1 MNLLLDGELR
11 KAASAVALRRNFG
24 VVAPPEPITMIPP
37 PGEALFKQFTLA
49 SGNTYA
55 PAFHKGGQVTV
66 KTEADAIELER
77 EGWSRK
83 TKGN

>member
-11 KAASAVALRRNFG
+11 KAASAVALRRILG
-24 VVAPPEPITMIPP
+24 VVAPPEPVTMTPP
-37 PGEALFKQFTLA
+37 PGEAIFKQFTLA
-49 SGNTYA
+49 SGVTYS
-55 PAFHKGGQVTV
+55 PAFHRGGDVV
-66 KTEADAIELER
+66 VRIEADAIELER